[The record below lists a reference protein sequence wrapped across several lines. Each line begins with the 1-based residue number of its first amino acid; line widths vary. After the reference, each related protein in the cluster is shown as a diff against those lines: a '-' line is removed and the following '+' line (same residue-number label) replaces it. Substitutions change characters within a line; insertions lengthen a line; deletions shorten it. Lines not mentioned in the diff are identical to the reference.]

1 MHDRIGPPRRN
12 DAVYIRHERCCD
24 LVGCRPRQLYGH
36 SFLAGRAIHMM
47 AQSWR
52 FRVLGA
58 VALLAFA
65 SVRTEAQV
73 YTVTLGPE
81 GSVVSSGTGS
91 GTFTLAGDIF
101 TMSLTFAG
109 LTSNTTAAHIHCC
122 TPTPFAGTVGVAT
135 QVPSYPGFPLG
146 VTSGTF
152 NNVFNLALA
161 SSYNPAFITANGGSV
176 AAAEAALVNAMNTGH
191 AYFNIHTVNNPGG
204 EIRGFVT
211 AVPEPA
217 SLILLATGLIGIGIA
232 ARRRRMAVGA

>member
-1 MHDRIGPPRRN
+1 
-12 DAVYIRHERCCD
+12 
-24 LVGCRPRQLYGH
+24 
-36 SFLAGRAIHMM
+36 MM

-52 FRVLGA
+52 FPVLGA
-58 VALLAFA
+58 VALLAFVG
-65 SVRTEAQV
+65 VRMNAQT
-73 YTVTLGPE
+73 YTVTLAPE

-101 TMSLTFAG
+101 TMSLNFAG

-122 TPTPFAGTVGVAT
+122 TPAPFTGTVGVAT
-135 QVPSYPGFPLG
+135 QVPSYPLFPLG

-176 AAAEAALVNAMNTGH
+176 AAAEAAFVNGLNTST

-211 AVPEPA
+211 PVPEPA
-217 SLILLATGLIGIGIA
+217 SLILLATGLIGVGVA
-232 ARRRRMAVGA
+232 ARRRRMAAGA